1 MICARDAASWWPSNA
16 NSQSGSFIEHLSQ
29 KKPSSKERPG
39 KPRDVVSWLTNFL
52 SRNPE
57 QQNGHVLKC
66 RSAVL
71 VYRYGEQQN
80 GHDLKCDL
88 KCAIGQSGH
97 GVGNT
102 ELYSKASSG

>member
-71 VYRYGEQQN
+71 ADAGEDGDREGNSRVDDVLDSNFHPLQQRPN
-80 GHDLKCDL
+80 DKKFKHE
-88 KCAIGQSGH
+88 
-97 GVGNT
+97 NW
-102 ELYSKASSG
+102 